1 MTKLPKITPIFYGIP
16 IKIFKIF
23 KILGIQNFVF
33 GNIFQFF
40 KDGARS
46 QPTFYSLFWQF

>member
-1 MTKLPKITPIFYGIP
+1 MTKLPKITSIFYGIP
-16 IKIFKIF
+16 IKIFKI
-23 KILGIQNFVF
+23 LGIENFAV

-46 QPTFYSLFWQF
+46 

>member
-1 MTKLPKITPIFYGIP
+1 MTKLPKITPIFYGIS
-16 IKIFKIF
+16 IKI
-23 KILGIQNFVF
+23 LEIQNFVF

-46 QPTFYSLFWQF
+46 